1 MNRIAIRFSLAGL
14 VLGLP
19 ILATAAF
26 LTTSP
31 AEAAAPVCVPG
42 FSTIEKKSWILRC
55 RKIVHVSLKGV
66 TITQANNAIC
76 KTDSY
81 WNFGPKVVVK
91 QIGSK
96 VSVTYTCGHVEG

>member
-1 MNRIAIRFSLAGL
+1 M
-14 VLGLP
+14 
-19 ILATAAF
+19 
-26 LTTSP
+26 
-31 AEAAAPVCVPG
+31 
-42 FSTIEKKSWILRC
+42 
-55 RKIVHVSLKGV
+55 HVSQKGV
-66 TITQANNAIC
+66 AITQANNAIC